1 MAFAIET
8 SDGKYLSIV
17 RHLDYG
23 KSKVAIG
30 ERDRLRHSNRD
41 ILDIRIQN
49 DPISKT
55 NNATYVSEEDAE
67 LDMQDAIV
75 YIRSM
80 LNRFK
85 KTLAELEEESLKLG
99 GEEESALRSVDRL
112 RSKAPG
118 DDLEGFMRRAG
129 TLGTKLS
136 RIRRRT
142 SNNQSGAARMLR
154 RARMWRKVIT
164 GLRVV
169 EV

>member
-23 KSKVAIG
+23 KSKVAMG
-30 ERDRLRHSNRD
+30 ERDRLRDSNRD

-49 DPISKT
+49 DPINKT

-67 LDMQDAIV
+67 LDMQDAIA

-85 KTLAELEEESLKLG
+85 QTLAELEEEGSKLR
-99 GEEESALRSVDRL
+99 GEEESALRSVGRL

-118 DDLEGFMRRAG
+118 DDLEGFMSRAG
-129 TLGTKLS
+129 KLGKKLS
-136 RIRRRT
+136 RIR
-142 SNNQSGAARMLR
+142 SALSSNQSDAATMLR
-154 RARMWRKVIT
+154 RARMWRKVIA